1 MRVQGILYLYD
12 IQKEREGGERE
23 RVRER
28 VRETGR
34 GRTEGERN
42 SEREV
47 WLCTELLLDFI
58 FNQQLRGDYKFS
70 IILDIHDENIL
81 VSWVSVCTAIVISVS
96 LTPHTPDIRWLSRSS
111 YDPLYMW
118 SPWQQPR
125 DTAIVNTTVC
135 IDTLFKSDQQMNFFW
150 GRICYCRISHYMCSI
165 CIMMSCT
172 VPIVLCVN

>member
-47 WLCTELLLDFI
+47 
-58 FNQQLRGDYKFS
+58 
-70 IILDIHDENIL
+70 
-81 VSWVSVCTAIVISVS
+81 
-96 LTPHTPDIRWLSRSS
+96 
-111 YDPLYMW
+111 
-118 SPWQQPR
+118 
-125 DTAIVNTTVC
+125 
-135 IDTLFKSDQQMNFFW
+135 
-150 GRICYCRISHYMCSI
+150 
-165 CIMMSCT
+165 
-172 VPIVLCVN
+172 